1 MQYKAVVL
9 FQQSEAEM
17 QSPCRSNPNNNL
29 HVICYSV
36 PVTVAMAPSARIV
49 AYYVMQNSANELVAD
64 SLNFNVEGALDN
76 NKVCSMDLLTL
87 PNVKLSSVRMK
98 I

>member
-1 MQYKAVVL
+1 MQL
-9 FQQSEAEM
+9 
-17 QSPCRSNPNNNL
+17 PRRSNPNNNE

-64 SLNFNVEGALDN
+64 SLNFNVEGAL
-76 NKVCSMDLLTL
+76 KVCSMGFLTL
-87 PNVKLSSVRMK
+87 PDVKLSSVMM
-98 I
+98 II

>member
-1 MQYKAVVL
+1 
-9 FQQSEAEM
+9 M
-17 QSPCRSNPNNNL
+17 QSPCRSNPDNNE

-49 AYYVMQNSANELVAD
+49 AYYVMKNSADELVAD

-87 PNVKLSSVRMK
+87 PNVKLSSVTT
-98 I
+98 II